1 VPKAR
6 SEPAPG
12 VTIHEKLGEGGFGV
26 VHLARCTRTGEACA
40 VKKVVVRRGDDGA
53 EGRLEL
59 LRREVELQRSL
70 KHRHIVEA
78 LWHRVIQAPDS
89 VELRIGLE
97 LLEGGTLRELLGR
110 GALEESVLVR
120 YARQLVL
127 GMAHLHTRLVV
138 HRDLKCDNLLLSKD
152 RQELKVAD
160 FGLALKLA
168 SADETVEGRAGTWEW
183 QAPEVLLKKQC
194 GLKSDVWS
202 LGCSVWEMA
211 SAKRPWAYLLDEQGC
226 SDDVRLRVLRK
237 NTWRAQPRLPQ
248 DLSAVGRQFIRGCM
262 QARPDSRLRA
272 VELMDTKFLAQSVD
286 CAARKRCRRDVEAAF
301 SSENP
306 ARSMK
311 RYRDD
316 AASVADHDDDEL

>member
-1 VPKAR
+1 
-6 SEPAPG
+6 
-12 VTIHEKLGEGGFGV
+12 
-26 VHLARCTRTGEACA
+26 
-40 VKKVVVRRGDDGA
+40 
-53 EGRLEL
+53 
-59 LRREVELQRSL
+59 
-70 KHRHIVEA
+70 
-78 LWHRVIQAPDS
+78 
-89 VELRIGLE
+89 
-97 LLEGGTLRELLGR
+97 
-110 GALEESVLVR
+110 
-120 YARQLVL
+120 
-127 GMAHLHTRLVV
+127 
-138 HRDLKCDNLLLSKD
+138 
-152 RQELKVAD
+152 
-160 FGLALKLA
+160 
-168 SADETVEGRAGTWEW
+168 
-183 QAPEVLLKKQC
+183 VLLKKQC

-272 VELMDTKFLAQSVD
+272 VELMDTKFLSQSAD
-286 CAARKRCRRDVEAAF
+286 CPARKRGRGDVEAAPM
-301 SSENP
+301 SESP